1 MTSLPARRK
10 KSAAERRA
18 QRLRAEGRVMQRMLK
33 CLGEVSSHRG
43 CKLSRLGEVLASTLQ
58 TDLDTMQPSTEAQHT
73 PEPHQQHE
81 TDINPASVMVTERE
95 ERQAGS
101 AFPLGAR
108 TAARRLLRNHHV
120 AEMLTTPMSPAAKDC
135 QVCSDSV
142 SDRAA
147 CSAVAPT
154 ESSATTHL
162 QASEHRWES
171 GIALPYSTLTE
182 LERHWLRNA
191 RRAVCNIGNVCSR

>member
-1 MTSLPARRK
+1 
-10 KSAAERRA
+10 
-18 QRLRAEGRVMQRMLK
+18 
-33 CLGEVSSHRG
+33 
-43 CKLSRLGEVLASTLQ
+43 
-58 TDLDTMQPSTEAQHT
+58 
-73 PEPHQQHE
+73 
-81 TDINPASVMVTERE
+81 MVTERE

-135 QVCSDSV
+135 QVCNDSV

-147 CSAVAPT
+147 CFAVAPT

-162 QASEHRWES
+162 QALEHRWES
-171 GIALPYSTLTE
+171 GTALPYSTLTE

-191 RRAVCNIGNVCSR
+191 RRAVCNTSNVCSRCTGHISEKFLSWACCGTCETVSKRQLVTQCNACNLTLCIPCRVAYC